1 LIVSQLQDPAQ
12 VSLRT
17 HFDLSTV
24 RVLITTSWLLFTI
37 ALVLPFCFAGAVD
50 DRILSDLKKDHVGSV
65 ALLYVLIGGAFICL
79 SLVVAA
85 YVDEVGFLMMRLIS
99 AIPVTF
105 VLMVLRVNVIY
116 ALSYFGTAG

>member
-12 VSLRT
+12 VSPRT

-24 RVLITTSWLLFTI
+24 RVLIATSWLLFRV
-37 ALVLPFCFAGAVD
+37 ALVLPFCFAGDVD

-65 ALLYVLIGGAFICL
+65 ALLYVLVGGAFICL

-85 YVDEVGFLMMRLIS
+85 YVDVVGFLMMRLIS
-99 AIPVTF
+99 AIAVTF
-105 VLMVLRVNVIY
+105 VLMVLRVNV
-116 ALSYFGTAG
+116 